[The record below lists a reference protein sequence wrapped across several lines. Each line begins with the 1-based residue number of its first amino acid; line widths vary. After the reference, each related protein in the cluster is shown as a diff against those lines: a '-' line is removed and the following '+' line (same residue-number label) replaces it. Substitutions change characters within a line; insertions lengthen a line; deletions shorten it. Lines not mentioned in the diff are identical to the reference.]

1 MRPISL
7 PNAHPPPLTAKGPG
21 FQWLWPLLACW
32 AGLKV
37 MSKGFDQGIH
47 VDAQQVYL
55 PAAHAFLEQGWA
67 FLLTPDSFRVV
78 PLAYLW
84 PALWGVDP
92 DWIRM
97 ANGGLWVGCV
107 FFLWQI
113 AQWLGGYRAGVV
125 AVLLWGFHPELPRYF
140 ATELTE
146 PIFLFGLFGWMHAMA
161 QIVVRGRT
169 STGVALQGALM
180 LTVTLLSRPVLQLV
194 APAGLLLCLM
204 FVGYWKF
211 VPSGAGTPEHQR
223 VVKCISWS
231 LAIGLLLPLA
241 LVLKNGV
248 VFGLWGLGTGSGTGL
263 YLGTHPLFQ
272 GAEPPFLGFDY
283 DVNALAT
290 IKTGNGDHL
299 SLAADRAARAAALWQ
314 IQAMSLPEAAAF
326 FARKLWWWLA
336 HHPAQMDVFG
346 GGLRK
351 LRLFELLTVATCT
364 VCIAYRW
371 CRPLPRSS
379 GDTSAPPGGVGP
391 TRLAFATFLL
401 MGFVL
406 MLVQLIPILYNSRY
420 SSALLDP
427 WLIPLAAFS
436 GAYLTAPVQLSGTF
450 KKGCWSIAILARP
463 GTSLLPVL
471 AAAAVIAI
479 TAITTYNL
487 TARRESTT
495 VNPNQ
500 MGKTVERFS
509 ITSDDHIQTYGM
521 TIQGARKW
529 VTTESPAVL
538 QVRLDPGDLE
548 KITAVQPFNALWE
561 TEVALHREDDKR
573 CKKADVSYQTADGS
587 ILQPR
592 YKRPLLLPLQTD
604 GLFHRLV
611 HHANSELRPRIV
623 GSLRIVLHCPIGT
636 VVGWHQT
643 RFLESR
649 HPWDAANN
657 ISPVGNHR

>member
-1 MRPISL
+1 MRSISL
-7 PNAHPPPLTAKGPG
+7 PAAHHLPLTAKMPG

-37 MSKGFDQGIH
+37 LSKRFDQGIH

-67 FLLTPDSFRVV
+67 FLLTTDSFRVV

-84 PALWGVDP
+84 PAIWGVDP

-113 AQWLGGYRAGVV
+113 ARWLGGYCAGVV
-125 AVLLWGFHPELPRYF
+125 AMLLWGFHPELPRYF

-161 QIVVRGRT
+161 QIVVRSRT
-169 STGVALQGALM
+169 TTGVALQGALM

-194 APAGLLLCLM
+194 APAGLLLCLT
-204 FVGYWKF
+204 FLGYWTF
-211 VPSGAGTPEHQR
+211 VPSRAGTPEHQR
-223 VVKCISWS
+223 MVKCISWS

-290 IKTGNGDHL
+290 LKTGNGDHL

-314 IQAMSLPEAAAF
+314 IQSMSLPEAAAF

-351 LRLFELLTVATCT
+351 VRLFELFTVATCT
-364 VCIAYRW
+364 VCFVYRW
-371 CRPLPRSS
+371 FHPQPRPS
-379 GDTSAPPGGVGP
+379 GNTSHHPAGVAPAS
-391 TRLAFATFLL
+391 LAFAAFLL
-401 MGFVL
+401 GGFVL

-436 GAYLTAPVQLSGTF
+436 GAYLTATVQLSGTL
-450 KKGCWSIAILARP
+450 KKGCWSIAILARSD
-463 GTSLLPVL
+463 TSLLPVL
-471 AAAAVIAI
+471 AATTVIAI

-487 TARRESTT
+487 TSRRESTI
-495 VNPNQ
+495 VDPHQ
-500 MGKTVERFS
+500 MGKTVERLS
-509 ITSDDHIQTYGM
+509 ITSGDNIQTYGM
-521 TIQGARKW
+521 TAQGARKW

-538 QVRLDPGDLE
+538 HVRLNPGDLE
-548 KITAVQPFNALWE
+548 RITAAQPFNALWE
-561 TEVALHREDDKR
+561 TEVALNREDDKR
-573 CKKADVSYQTADGS
+573 CKTAEASYQTADGS

-592 YKRPLLLPLQTD
+592 YKRPLLMPLQTD

-611 HHANSELRPRIV
+611 HHANSELRPRIA

-636 VVGWHQT
+636 VVEWRQT

-649 HPWDAANN
+649 HPWDAANI
-657 ISPVGNHR
+657 ISPRGNNR

>member
-1 MRPISL
+1 MHPISH
-7 PNAHPPPLTAKGPG
+7 PAVHPPTLTAKVPG
-21 FQWLWPLLACW
+21 LQWLWPLLACW

-37 MSKGFDQGIH
+37 LSKRFDQGIH

-67 FLLTPDSFRVV
+67 FLLTTDSFRVV

-84 PALWGVDP
+84 PALWGVDT
-92 DWIRM
+92 DWIRL

-113 AQWLGGYRAGVV
+113 AHWLGGYRAGVV

-169 STGVALQGALM
+169 TTGVAMQGAIM

-194 APAGLLLCLM
+194 APAGLLLCLAW
-204 FVGYWKF
+204 VVYRKF
-211 VPSGAGTPEHQR
+211 MPSGAGTPEHQR
-223 VVKCISWS
+223 VVRCISWS

-248 VFGLWGLGTGSGTGL
+248 LFGLWGLGTGSGTGL

-314 IQAMSLPEAAAF
+314 IQSRSLPEATAF

-336 HHPAQMDVFG
+336 HHPAQLDAFG

-364 VCIAYRW
+364 VCIVYCW
-371 CRPLPRSS
+371 FRPQPRSS
-379 GDTSAPPGGVGP
+379 GDTSPRPGGVGP
-391 TRLAFATFLL
+391 ARLAFAAFLL

-436 GAYLTAPVQLSGTF
+436 GAYLTAPIQLSGTL
-450 KKGCWSIAILARP
+450 KKGCWSISILARP
-463 GTSLLPVL
+463 GRSLLPVL
-471 AAAAVIAI
+471 AATTVIAI

-487 TARRESTT
+487 TSRRESTI
-495 VNPNQ
+495 VNPHQ
-500 MGKTVERFS
+500 MGKTVARLS
-509 ITSDDHIQTYGM
+509 ITSGDHIQTYGM
-521 TIQGARKW
+521 AVEGLRKW

-548 KITAVQPFNALWE
+548 KITTVQPFNALWE
-561 TEVALHREDDKR
+561 TEVAVNREDDKR
-573 CKKADVSYQTADGS
+573 CKTAEASYQTADGS

-592 YKRPLLLPLQTD
+592 YKRPLLMPLQTD

-611 HHANSELRPRIV
+611 HHANNELRPRIA

-636 VVGWHQT
+636 AVEWRQT
-643 RFLESR
+643 RLLESR

-657 ISPVGNHR
+657 ISPMGNHR